1 MSVINVWSP
10 RYHDKVVLIAKYKVQ
25 DNNVIKFT
33 KDKNWKGSYPL
44 TKNQITKYPIESN
57 GSINCYAVSLNEL
70 VDSE

>member
-44 TKNQITKYPIESN
+44 TKNQITKVPY
-57 GSINCYAVSLNEL
+57 
-70 VDSE
+70 